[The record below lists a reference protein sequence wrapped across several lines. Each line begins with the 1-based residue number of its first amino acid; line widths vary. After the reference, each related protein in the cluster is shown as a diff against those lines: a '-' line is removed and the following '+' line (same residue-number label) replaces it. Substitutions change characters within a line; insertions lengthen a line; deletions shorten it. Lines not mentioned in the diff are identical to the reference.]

1 MPQVRI
7 TSGVVYRSATGT
19 NKSIT
24 PRADHVEDLEG
35 PRRGLSAHIDPEQ
48 AITRKEKPKK
58 HRVLGIDVGLLREL
72 QAFQDEDGH
81 VSLRPA
87 SDELLQEW
95 AEKRE
100 DEEHPDRLTTEVQDA
115 IIDRQEI
122 VR

>member
-1 MPQVRI
+1 
-7 TSGVVYRSATGT
+7 
-19 NKSIT
+19 
-24 PRADHVEDLEG
+24 
-35 PRRGLSAHIDPEQ
+35 
-48 AITRKEKPKK
+48 
-58 HRVLGIDVGLLREL
+58 LLREL

-87 SDELLQEW
+87 SDELLREW

-100 DEEHPDRLTTEVQDA
+100 DEEDPHRLTIEVQSA

>member
-1 MPQVRI
+1 V
-7 TSGVVYRSATGT
+7 
-19 NKSIT
+19 
-24 PRADHVEDLEG
+24 
-35 PRRGLSAHIDPEQ
+35 
-48 AITRKEKPKK
+48 K
-58 HRVLGIDVGLLREL
+58 HRVLGIDISRLNKL

-87 SDELLQEW
+87 SDELLREW

-100 DEEHPDRLTTEVQDA
+100 DEEHPHRLTNEVQDA